1 MNINRYNSFVAGLLL
16 FHFMI
21 LLYLVSTFS
30 ISYKEAL
37 IFYSETPSILSI
49 ITNTSVALFG
59 QNDFALR
66 VPFILFY
73 IGSGILIYLL
83 TQNYFRSQRDR
94 VINLAIFMILPG
106 LNSAALLV
114 NESIIVV
121 FFTLLYLYIYKIKSR
136 ACYSLLIL
144 FLFID
149 NSFAILFLALFFYSL
164 KKRDNILLILSLFL
178 FGISMT
184 IYGFDVGGSPK
195 GYLLDTFA
203 KYATIFSP
211 VLFIYFFYSMY
222 RIGLKMPKDI
232 FWYISATA
240 LFLSLLF
247 SLRQNIRIEDFAPFV
262 IISVPLMVKLFIHSL
277 RVRLKEFRGV
287 HYFIARFTLLI
298 LVINFMFFITNKY
311 LYLAINNPSD
321 HFAHKYHI
329 AKELALELEKRDIQN
344 IKIDDE
350 SLALRLKFY
359 QIDDKNTHY
368 YLSKRSYKFNK
379 EKIVIRYNGKTV
391 EDYFIYQLP
400 IKSL

>member
-1 MNINRYNSFVAGLLL
+1 MNINRYNSFVAGILL
-16 FHFMI
+16 FHFFI

-37 IFYSETPSILSI
+37 IFYSDIPSLLSI
-49 ITNTSVALFG
+49 ITHISTNLFG

-66 VPFILFY
+66 VPFVLFY
-73 IGSGILIYLL
+73 LGSGVLIYLL

-94 VINLAIFMILPG
+94 VINLVIFMLLPG

-136 ACYSLLIL
+136 ACYPLLIL

-149 NSFAILFLALFFYSL
+149 NSFAILFLALFFYAL
-164 KKRDNILLILSLFL
+164 KKRDNILLLLSLFL

-211 VLFIYFFYSMY
+211 ILFIYFFYSMY
-222 RIGLKMPKDI
+222 RIGLKMEKDI

-240 LFLSLLF
+240 LFISLLF

-262 IISVPLMVKLFIHSL
+262 VISVPLMVKLFIHSL
-277 RVRLKEFRGV
+277 RVRLKEFRAV

-298 LVINFMFFITNKY
+298 LVINFIFFITNKY
-311 LYLAINNPSD
+311 LYLAIENPSH
-321 HFAHKYHI
+321 HFAYKYHV
-329 AKELALELEKRDIQN
+329 AKELAYELQKRGINN
-344 IKIDDE
+344 IAISDDR
-350 SLALRLKFY
+350 LALRLQFY
-359 QIDDKNTHY
+359 NITNQNTD
-368 YLSKRSYKFNK
+368 YLLTTRKMYKRYQ
-379 EKIVIRYNGKTV
+379 EKIEIQYHGKTV
-391 EDYFIYQLP
+391 ANYFIYSNYL
-400 IKSL
+400 